1 MKLKQIDESALE
13 RFVAYMRTKME
24 LNVDKPVHWSELDI
38 PTLVAKLDE
47 EVAELKGLLATNAP
61 GIEVL
66 SECSDIANFAMFLAF
81 GYKFKE
87 AKDAKPESV

>member
-1 MKLKQIDESALE
+1 MKLRQIDESALE

-24 LNVDKPVHWSELDI
+24 LNADKPVHWSELDI

-66 SECSDIANFAMFLAF
+66 SECADISNFSMFLAF
-81 GYKFKE
+81 LYKFRE
-87 AKDAKPESV
+87 AKNAKPESV